1 MEVWTLSHPERGP
14 ITLERGYDAE
24 FAELYPD
31 WPATPED
38 AAREFRTTL
47 ATASIRERLG
57 DLRANPPARLQVW
70 VGSRVVA
77 RYSTI
82 SSGRI
87 PLASP
92 SMKMRSSFGVVDR
105 SKPHLSIE
113 ANFFDDVLS
122 VDYREGPTVV
132 EFDPPEGSRGHKRRT
147 QMESSAVKRVAYPLA
162 QGLGKG
168 GWALAVIILGP
179 LVGRILQWLLQFL
192 PDVEITLPSIYLP
205 VPTLPQ
211 IYLPT
216 PTIEWPE
223 INLPEA
229 PAWLVFLMEYSRIWI
244 PIVIGLVIGIVA
256 VRNHRKSEREKQRW
270 HSAHPEA
277 ESAPGET

>member
-1 MEVWTLSHPERGP
+1 MEVWRLNHPERGP
-14 ITLERGYDAE
+14 ITVERGYDAE
-24 FAELYPD
+24 FVALYPD

-38 AAREFRTTL
+38 AAREFRTTS

-92 SMKMRSSFGVVDR
+92 SMKMRSSFGVADR

-132 EFDPPEGSRGHKRRT
+132 EFDPPEGLSLIH
-147 QMESSAVKRVAYPLA
+147 
-162 QGLGKG
+162 
-168 GWALAVIILGP
+168 I
-179 LVGRILQWLLQFL
+179 
-192 PDVEITLPSIYLP
+192 
-205 VPTLPQ
+205 
-211 IYLPT
+211 
-216 PTIEWPE
+216 
-223 INLPEA
+223 
-229 PAWLVFLMEYSRIWI
+229 
-244 PIVIGLVIGIVA
+244 
-256 VRNHRKSEREKQRW
+256 
-270 HSAHPEA
+270 
-277 ESAPGET
+277 

>member
-1 MEVWTLSHPERGP
+1 MEVWRLNHPERGP
-14 ITLERGYDAE
+14 ITVERGYDAE
-24 FAELYPD
+24 FVALYPD

-38 AAREFRTTL
+38 AAREFRTTP
-47 ATASIRERLG
+47 ATASIRERLE
-57 DLRANPPARLQVW
+57 DVRANPPARLQVS
-70 VGSRVVA
+70 VGPRVVA
-77 RYSTI
+77 RYSVI

-87 PLASP
+87 PLTSP
-92 SMKMRSSFGVVDR
+92 KTTMRSTYGVSDR
-105 SKPHLSIE
+105 ATPHLVIQ
-113 ANFFDDVLS
+113 ANFFDELLS
-122 VDYREGPTVV
+122 IEYREGPTVV

-168 GWALAVIILGP
+168 GWALAVLVFGP
-179 LVGRILQWLLQFL
+179 LVSRFFDWLLQFV
-192 PDVEITLPSIYLP
+192 PDFEITLPSIHIP
-205 VPTLPQ
+205 VPSLPQ

-229 PAWLVFLMEYSRIWI
+229 PAWLVFLMEYSRIWV

-270 HSAHPEA
+270 HSAHPKA